1 MYERNAIVLERFF
14 NQMFGYNMKNNLK
27 TNFQDYCELIKIIE
41 EFKTISDEG
50 ETVAQEYDKIANEI
64 RQIQKYQETLEAK
77 NKKNQDERLNIF
89 RNIDENPELMQKKLE
104 NINKN
109 IQSINDEIDE
119 NSKNYVDII
128 AEFNEKT
135 SVRTTCERNSR
146 RIENSY
152 NQKLNSTLDNFQDIG
167 INYVK
172 KAKQFLEEDTS
183 SIEEELI
190 SKIEKNGE
198 KEKIPFDKN
207 VVAKAITLSIDIQKR
222 ETDILAGIYDKT
234 NRLFVEIKNN
244 NVKVEKHKKTINDSK
259 CKLEFI
265 NSIKEYLVQFLDNER
280 ITAVNG
286 ETEHTK
292 LMKEAC
298 KNLEE
303 DLVQINNLYTL
314 LLKETTKKVTKKSY
328 NELYNV
334 DYLEKLENKANQYEE
349 ELKKLNLPVTVI
361 NPNYWRIEG
370 MKKIYDVFYNCVTE
384 VYGKDLS
391 EYFPNEV
398 ETIDFNKGEVEE
410 EPYEEPTLEVK
421 QEESKAKH
429 KQKQNSKKDNTTKSE
444 IDRKIDMILGFD
456 ENGEL
461 SDIDE
466 DDWDE
471 DDFDDEE
478 TDIDDEEIDLEEDE
492 EDDDNWDDEED
503 DFDIFGDE
511 EENDNIAEDEE
522 EDDWD
527 DEDDF
532 DENTSNQDDFDDEE
546 LEEEIEEE
554 IEEKQEQK
562 NKKKTKKDKKI
573 EDVSLDI
580 WGNKIKNKK
589 NTKQKKNKDN
599 IDEDSWENEFVNI
612 EKKDNT
618 KKKKGFFEKF
628 KK

>member
-27 TNFQDYCELIKIIE
+27 TIFQDYCELIKIIE

-64 RQIQKYQETLEAK
+64 RQIQKYQETLEVK
-77 NKKNQDERLNIF
+77 NKKNQEERLNIF

-109 IQSINDEIDE
+109 IQSINDEINE

-128 AEFNEKT
+128 VEFNEKT

-146 RIENSY
+146 RIENNY

-259 CKLEFI
+259 CKLDFI

-286 ETEHTK
+286 ETEHAK

-303 DLVQINNLYTL
+303 DLMQINNLYTL

-334 DYLEKLENKANQYEE
+334 DYLEKLENKSNQYDE
-349 ELKKLNLPVTVI
+349 ELKKLKLPVTVI

-398 ETIDFNKGEVEE
+398 EKIEFKDEIEE
-410 EPYEEPTLEVK
+410 EPYDEPTVEVK
-421 QEESKAKH
+421 HEESKAKH
-429 KQKQNSKKDNTTKSE
+429 KQKQNSKDENTTKSE

-471 DDFDDEE
+471 DDFEDEE
-478 TDIDDEEIDLEEDE
+478 TDIDDEEIDLEEDVETE
-492 EDDDNWDDEED
+492 EDDDNWDDEDEDD

-511 EENDNIAEDEE
+511 EETDNIEEDEE

-532 DENTSNQDDFDDEE
+532 DENTSNQDEFDD
-546 LEEEIEEE
+546 EEIEEE
-554 IEEKQEQK
+554 IEEKQESK
-562 NKKKTKKDKKI
+562 NKKKTKKDKET

-589 NTKQKKNKDN
+589 NTKQKKSKEN
-599 IDEDSWENEFVNI
+599 IDEDSWENEFIKI